1 MTNINLGHHVIQSIQ
16 SANLLMIMVDFS
28 LLTISTKYGISA
40 NKDLRK
46 KQPNNLNLQKI
57 LLLDIPFQHLSGS
70 SLLITVCDIVLNVLY
85 QIIQPYF
92 CLHRFP
98 TLCNAI
104 QCSIP

>member
-40 NKDLRK
+40 TEDLRK

-57 LLLDIPFQHLSGS
+57 LLLAIFRKILLWKLSAHHS
-70 SLLITVCDIVLNVLY
+70 M
-85 QIIQPYF
+85 
-92 CLHRFP
+92 
-98 TLCNAI
+98 
-104 QCSIP
+104 